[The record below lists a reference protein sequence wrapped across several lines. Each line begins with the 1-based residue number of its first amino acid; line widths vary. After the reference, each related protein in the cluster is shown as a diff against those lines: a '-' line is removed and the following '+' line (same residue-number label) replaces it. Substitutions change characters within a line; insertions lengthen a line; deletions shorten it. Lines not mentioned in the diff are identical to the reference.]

1 MDIRRRLIAYFFFLT
16 VCVSSPVFGAEIW
29 IRVTT
34 PNFEMYT
41 TNSEKDATRA
51 LCVFEQVRYFFI
63 QKSSSKDAPR
73 LPVRIIAFRSEREYA
88 PYRLSAGAFAYYIR
102 SHNRDYIVMQDI
114 NPEHYPAAIHEY
126 THLIVQN
133 LNLEFPVWLNEGL
146 AELYSSLE
154 PRGNQAMVGGILPGR
169 IPLLTSKTWLD
180 LKLLMSV
187 DQNSPYYNERDKMS
201 VFYAE
206 SWALTHMLQF
216 DDAYRSG
223 FPHFLSTVA
232 SGKSAEDCLKS
243 IYGKDL
249 NQVSSDLHSY
259 INRSALRAGLFDI
272 NLPHSSLDA
281 QTAPLS
287 PLQTDLA
294 LADLLAS
301 QKRTWGEAS
310 KRLRELAQNSP
321 DNLEIE
327 ESMAYLDWE
336 RNQNSSA
343 RDHIARAVQL
353 GSTDPDVLYL
363 YAQLLHQTN
372 APDKDVLA
380 TLEKVVSAR
389 PDYTDAQINLAMI
402 AMNMQNWQRAAKALS
417 SIKTIKP
424 DRAFSVFAA
433 IATCDLALG
442 NIDAARAA
450 AAQAQPYAKT
460 SEEKR
465 ESAMLLAQFQS
476 IQAQP
481 APAQSAAEVEPEP
494 SEAPKQET
502 PRPTESLKP
511 EPDHP
516 KRELSRDQPTLHWAG
531 DLRHVEAIA
540 QTFEC
545 HGKELRL
552 HVQVDSQPMVFQ
564 IDDPNAIVI
573 RNAGAQSVEL
583 SCGPQKPFHLGVF
596 YVPSPESQS
605 VTGKVREL
613 VF

>member
-1 MDIRRRLIAYFFFLT
+1 
-16 VCVSSPVFGAEIW
+16 
-29 IRVTT
+29 
-34 PNFEMYT
+34 
-41 TNSEKDATRA
+41 
-51 LCVFEQVRYFFI
+51 
-63 QKSSSKDAPR
+63 
-73 LPVRIIAFRSEREYA
+73 VRIIAFRSEREYA

-114 NPEHYPAAIHEY
+114 DPEHYPAAIHEY
-126 THLIVQN
+126 THLIVQH
-133 LNLEFPVWLNEGL
+133 LDLEFPVWLNEGL

-154 PRGNQAMVGGILPGR
+154 SRGNQAMIGDILPGR
-169 IPLLTSKTWLD
+169 IPLLKSKTWLD

-216 DDAYRSG
+216 DDAYRNRFG
-223 FPHFLSTVA
+223 KFLSAVA
-232 SGKSAEDCLKS
+232 SGKSGEDSLRS

-281 QTAPLS
+281 QSAPLS

-294 LADLLAS
+294 LADLLACRK
-301 QKRTWGEAS
+301 QTWGEAS
-310 KRLRELAQNSP
+310 KRLRELAQSNPES
-321 DNLEIE
+321 LEVQ
-327 ESMAYLDWE
+327 ESIAYLDWE

-343 RDHIARAVQL
+343 RDHVARAVQL

-372 APDKDVLA
+372 APEKDVLA
-380 TLEKVVSAR
+380 TLERVVAAR
-389 PDYTDAQINLAMI
+389 PSYIDAQFNLAMT
-402 AMNMQNWQRAAKALS
+402 AMNMQNWQRAAQALS

-424 DRAFSVFAA
+424 DRAFSVFSA

-460 SEEKR
+460 ADEKR
-465 ESAMLLAQFQS
+465 EGAKLIAQFQS
-476 IQAQP
+476 IQTQ
-481 APAQSAAEVEPEP
+481 QSPVATEPELT
-494 SEAPKQET
+494 EAPKPET
-502 PRPTESLKP
+502 LHPTASVKP
-511 EPDHP
+511 EPDQP
-516 KRELSRDQPTLHWAG
+516 KRELSRDTPTLHWAG
-531 DLRHVEAIA
+531 DLRHVEGIA
-540 QTFEC
+540 QTVEC
-545 HGKELRL
+545 HGKQLRL
-552 HVQVDSQPMVFQ
+552 HVQVNSQPMVFQ
-564 IDDPNAIVI
+564 IDDPNAIVL
-573 RNAGAQSVEL
+573 RNAGAESVEL
-583 SCGPQKPFHLGVF
+583 SCGPQKPYHLGVF
-596 YVPSPESQS
+596 YVPSPELEA